1 MKIPRGLKNGMR
13 AALGFRTARMA
24 EALGELTTPTPTAS
38 RILESSHRLQMGKVS
53 WFNAINAS
61 PSDLLL
67 LVLPLYPSTHLL
79 WRSTGLRLTV
89 RLRPC
94 HFITS
99 FLASHLLES
108 MIYNWAP
115 KPRDSGDAQA
125 TLVLGLQRRGPR
137 PNASSFPTSE
147 SSQKNGDLARLIF
160 QPRQHWTNLHENRLS
175 GMPWVT
181 QI

>member
-1 MKIPRGLKNGMR
+1 M
-13 AALGFRTARMA
+13 ALGCCTARMA
-24 EALGELTTPTPTAS
+24 EDLGELTTPIPTAP

-61 PSDLLL
+61 PSGLLL
-67 LVLPLYPSTHLL
+67 LSVLPLYPSTHLL

-89 RLRPC
+89 RLCPC
-94 HFITS
+94 HFISS

-147 SSQKNGDLARLIF
+147 SSQKNGDLARLVF
-160 QPRQHWTNLHENRLS
+160 QPRQHWTNLYEKRLS